1 MDAKLESYVRAGEG
15 MNLEFKRCGGK
26 VERDVYET
34 ICSFAN
40 RQGGPYCWV
49 CSMTALFRV

>member
-34 ICSFAN
+34 ILLLCEQAG
-40 RQGGPYCWV
+40 RV
-49 CSMTALFRV
+49 HTAGRAR